1 MSIAFHRRS
10 TWSGHNM
17 ARPSSPI
24 LSRQK
29 IALAAIEMIDEGNEL
44 KIQPLAQKLGVS
56 LSSLYHHVDG
66 REGIVHA
73 MREVL
78 SSQYEFDAPS
88 GLGWRDTLK
97 AGVHAL
103 WRLYSDHP
111 RVMIHLLGVTIEEPG
126 TLALYESLI
135 TTLKHAGVPRG
146 ELLTTLE
153 VLDAF
158 AFGAALDAL
167 SPTRIFSPDGSQSEM
182 GELLDEHPSGSKRNQ
197 LLYERGL
204 EIILTGIEVRVPPK

>member
-1 MSIAFHRRS
+1 
-10 TWSGHNM
+10 M

-24 LSRQK
+24 LSREK
-29 IALAAIEMIDEGNEL
+29 IALTAIAMIDEGEEL
-44 KIQPLAQKLGVS
+44 KIQPLAKRLGVS

-78 SSQYEFDAPS
+78 SSQYDFEAPT
-88 GLGWRDTLK
+88 GLSWRETLK
-97 AGVHAL
+97 AGIHAL

-135 TTLKHAGVPRG
+135 TTLKRAGVPRD
-146 ELLTTLE
+146 ELLTTVE

-167 SPTRIFSPDGSQSEM
+167 SPTRIFSPDDSPSEL
-182 GELLDEHPSGSKRNQ
+182 GGLLEEHPSGNERNQ
-197 LLYERGL
+197 LLYERGVD
-204 EIILTGIEVRVPPK
+204 IILTGIEARVPQV

>member
-1 MSIAFHRRS
+1 
-10 TWSGHNM
+10 M

-24 LSRQK
+24 LSREK
-29 IALAAIEMIDEGNEL
+29 IALAAIEMIDQGDEL
-44 KIQPLAQKLGVS
+44 KIQPLAKKLGVS

-66 REGIVHA
+66 RDGIVHA

-78 SSQYEFDAPS
+78 SSRYEFDAPT

-111 RVMIHLLGVTIEEPG
+111 RVMIHLLGVTVEEPA

-135 TTLKHAGVPRG
+135 TTLKRAGVPRD
-146 ELLTTLE
+146 ELLTTVE

-167 SPTRIFSPDGSQSEM
+167 SPTRIFSPGDSRSEM
-182 GELLDEHPSGSKRNQ
+182 GALLDEHSSGSARNQ
-197 LLYERGL
+197 LLYEKGID
-204 EIILTGIEVRVPPK
+204 IILTGIAARVPSK

>member
-1 MSIAFHRRS
+1 
-10 TWSGHNM
+10 M

-24 LSRQK
+24 LSREK
-29 IALAAIEMIDEGNEL
+29 IALAAIKMIDEGDEL
-44 KIQPLAQKLGVS
+44 KIKPLAKKLGVS

-78 SSQYEFDAPS
+78 SSQYDFEAPT
-88 GLGWRDTLK
+88 GLGWRETLE

-103 WRLYSDHP
+103 WCLYSDHP

-126 TLALYESLI
+126 TLALYQSLI
-135 TTLKHAGVPRG
+135 DTLRRAGVPND
-146 ELLTTLE
+146 ELLTIVE

-167 SPTRIFSPDGSQSEM
+167 SPTRIFSPEDSRSDLAELIDRHPIGS
-182 GELLDEHPSGSKRNQ
+182 DRNN

-204 EIILTGIEVRVPPK
+204 GIILTGIEARVRQS

>member
-1 MSIAFHRRS
+1 
-10 TWSGHNM
+10 M

-24 LSRQK
+24 LSREK
-29 IALAAIEMIDEGNEL
+29 IALAAIDMIDKGDEL
-44 KIQPLAQKLGVS
+44 KIQPLAKKLGVS

-66 REGIVHA
+66 RDGIVHA

-78 SSQYEFDAPS
+78 SSKYEFDTPT

-111 RVMIHLLGVTIEEPG
+111 RVMIHLLGVTVEEPA

-135 TTLKHAGVPRG
+135 TTLKRAGVPRD
-146 ELLTTLE
+146 ELLTTVE

-167 SPTRIFSPDGSQSEM
+167 SPTRLFSPDDSHSEM
-182 GELLDEHPSGSKRNQ
+182 RGLLYEHSSGSERNQ
-197 LLYERGL
+197 LLYEKGID
-204 EIILTGIEVRVPPK
+204 IILTGIEARVPSK